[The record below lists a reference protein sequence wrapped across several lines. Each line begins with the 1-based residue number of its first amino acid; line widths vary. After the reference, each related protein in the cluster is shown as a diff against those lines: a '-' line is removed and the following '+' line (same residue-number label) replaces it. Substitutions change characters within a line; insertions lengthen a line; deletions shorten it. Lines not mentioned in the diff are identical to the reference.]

1 MGRYSLRF
9 ARSLKI
15 VGGCLILPL
24 LLFMLFLVPFGPP
37 LEVLASSTVL
47 TMLGLAVLGG
57 PLFAMGNILAPNDP
71 LIVAMADSEPHN
83 PGGTQEG
90 RELLPIQTAEREHY
104 GGCEHTSSFLGESA
118 RSEGKVI
125 RDWTCQPRRKCS
137 PARSVTNENS
147 S

>member
-57 PLFAMGNILAPNDP
+57 LLFALGKIIAPNDP
-71 LIVAMADSEPHN
+71 WFVAKEDSEPHN
-83 PGGTQEG
+83 PGGTEEG
-90 RELLPIQTAEREHY
+90 RELLPKQTE
-104 GGCEHTSSFLGESA
+104 
-118 RSEGKVI
+118 
-125 RDWTCQPRRKCS
+125 
-137 PARSVTNENS
+137 
-147 S
+147 